1 MSTYVLPKLETGFYE
16 AGFCKTGFLTII
28 LRQCS
33 NTLGRLWRSLHDLDT
48 VKTPISRHHYP
59 FPDPLK
65 RLKILRTAAISLIR
79 QRPDII
85 QAETIAAIATAIV
98 PEQGSVGIVR
108 LSGDRAIAIAQALF
122 YAPGNQPWDS
132 HRILY
137 GYVQATDSS
146 TPVDEALLL
155 LMKSPRSYT
164 REDVVEFH
172 CHGGIMA
179 VQQVLQLCLQQ
190 GARLAQ
196 PGEFTLRAFLNG
208 RLDLTQ
214 AESVADLVGA
224 QSPQAAQNAL
234 MGIRGKLAGA
244 IRDLRSQ
251 CLDVLAE
258 VEARVDFAD
267 DLPPIDEAAVRSQLS
282 TIHTRITQILSTA
295 RQGELL
301 RAGLKI
307 AIIGQPNVGK
317 SSLLN
322 AWSQSDR
329 AIVTHLP
336 GTTRDVV
343 ESQLIVGGIPIQV
356 LDTAG
361 IRESAD
367 TVEKIG
373 IERSRTAAQSADL
386 ILLTLD
392 ATTGWTPTEDALLK
406 QIQHKPHILVLNKID
421 LLKPTARSHSPSPIP
436 HLPHTP
442 IVHTAAAKNLGIDD
456 LESAILT
463 CAHSGNLTAANTDI
477 AINQRQAAAL
487 LRAETALTEVEA
499 TIDNE
504 LPLDFWTIDLRAAIH
519 ALGEVTGEE
528 MTESMLDEIFSRF
541 CIGK

>member
-1 MSTYVLPKLETGFYE
+1 MP
-16 AGFCKTGFLTII
+16 
-28 LRQCS
+28 Q
-33 NTLGRLWRSLHDLDT
+33 
-48 VKTPISRHHYP
+48 
-59 FPDPLK
+59 
-65 RLKILRTAAISLIR
+65 AIR
-79 QRPDII
+79 
-85 QAETIAAIATAIV
+85 QAETIVAIATAIV
-98 PEQGSVGIVR
+98 PQQGSVGIVR
-108 LSGDRAIAIAQALF
+108 LSGLDAIAIAQQLF
-122 YAPGNQPWDS
+122 HAPGNQLWES

-137 GYVQATDSS
+137 GYVHSGQT
-146 TPVDEALLL
+146 VIDEALLL

-179 VQQVLQLCLQQ
+179 VQQVLQLCIQQ

-224 QSPQAAQNAL
+224 QSPQAAQTAL
-234 MGIRGKLAGA
+234 MGIRGKLAEV
-244 IRDLRSQ
+244 IRQLRSQ

-267 DLPPIDEAAVRSQLS
+267 DLPPIDEDDVRSRLQA
-282 TIHTRITQILSTA
+282 IHRQITQILSTA
-295 RQGELL
+295 HQGELL
-301 RAGLKI
+301 RTGLKV

-329 AIVTHLP
+329 AIVTNLP

-361 IRESAD
+361 IRTA
-367 TVEKIG
+367 TNAVEKIG
-373 IERSRTAAQSADL
+373 IERSLTAAQSADL
-386 ILLTLD
+386 VLLTID
-392 ATTGWTPTEDALLK
+392 ATLGWTEAEQTLYEK
-406 QIQHKPHILVLNKID
+406 IKHKPHILILNKID
-421 LLKPTARSHSPSPIP
+421 LLPLSPSSIP
-436 HLPHTP
+436 VDETLRFPSASNCIFPT
-442 IVHTAAAKNLGIDD
+442 VHTAAATNQGIPD
-456 LESAILT
+456 LEAAILAAANT
-463 CAHSGNLTAANTDI
+463 GSLTAANTDI

-487 LRAETALTEVEA
+487 TQAEIALTQVEQ
-499 TIDNE
+499 TIENL
-504 LPLDFWTIDLRAAIH
+504 LPLDFWTIDLRIAIH